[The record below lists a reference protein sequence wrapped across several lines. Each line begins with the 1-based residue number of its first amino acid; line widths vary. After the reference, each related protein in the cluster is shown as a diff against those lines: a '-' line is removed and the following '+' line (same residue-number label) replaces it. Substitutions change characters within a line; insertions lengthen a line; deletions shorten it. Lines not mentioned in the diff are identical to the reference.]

1 MNPLIECRSVAVEY
15 PTADGGLKLYGD
27 GLSLIIEEGAFVS
40 VVGGSGWGKST
51 LVNLMLGLENRTRW
65 NIYIGGENVTQ
76 HSFVSSCSRIK
87 TTAVSH
93 RPTALPR

>member
-15 PTADGGLKLYGD
+15 PTADGVLKLYGD

-51 LVNLMLGLENRTRW
+51 LVNLILGLEKTTRG
-65 NIYIGGENVTQ
+65 NIYIRGENVTQ
-76 HSFVSSCSRIK
+76 RSFDCRCWRIIN
-87 TTAVSH
+87 TAVIL
-93 RPTALPR
+93 RPSAMHH